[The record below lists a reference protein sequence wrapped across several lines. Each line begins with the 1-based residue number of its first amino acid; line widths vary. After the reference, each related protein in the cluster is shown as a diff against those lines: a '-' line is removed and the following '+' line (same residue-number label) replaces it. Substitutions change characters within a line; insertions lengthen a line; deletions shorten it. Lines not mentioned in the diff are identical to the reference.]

1 MRVFFFCEGAIV
13 SSRSIL
19 AAAIFAVSGAIAHA
33 QTAPGSAAPTPLT
46 GIQAWVALVGNTVSG
61 KIDGKDYTDFY
72 MADGTVKSMEGSVLS
87 TGRWSLE
94 GQQICFKYP
103 REQRDCYTLEVVG
116 KVATFKGKD
125 GVGLRLDILDG
136 NPKNL

>member
-1 MRVFFFCEGAIV
+1 MIR
-13 SSRSIL
+13 RSIL
-19 AAAIFAVSGAIAHA
+19 AAAALAASLAVTQA
-33 QTAPGSAAPTPLT
+33 QTPPPAPSTPAPAPLT
-46 GIQAWVALVGNTVSG
+46 GLAAWAALVGNTVAG
-61 KIDGKDYTDFY
+61 KIDGKDYVDHY

-94 GQQICFKYP
+94 GQVICFKYP

-125 GVGLRLDILDG
+125 GVGLRLDILEG